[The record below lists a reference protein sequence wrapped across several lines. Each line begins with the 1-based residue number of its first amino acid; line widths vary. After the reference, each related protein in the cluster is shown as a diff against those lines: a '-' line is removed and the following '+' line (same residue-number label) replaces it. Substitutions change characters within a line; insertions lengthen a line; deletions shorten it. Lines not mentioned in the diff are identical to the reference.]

1 MKLLFL
7 VFHNL
12 IAHSG
17 ISKKIYAQCSALKEN
32 GVDVS
37 LCTLE
42 IAPDGTK
49 YRTVD
54 SIPICSFGSGLKAK
68 LRKRIDYSDIVKH
81 AVEGRYD
88 AVYIR
93 YDFNSD
99 PFTIRMMDS
108 LKRNGIKSVVEI
120 PTYPYDAEFKGQGVM
135 MNATLLVDKIFR
147 KRFFSLC
154 DHIVLYSGP
163 DTLYGRPVIHIS
175 NGIDFSCVPLSCPQ
189 TDFTGKLRM
198 VSVANI
204 HNWHGLDRL
213 IKGMALHSDVPC
225 ELHIIGDGIP
235 QIIDSYRDMAREY
248 GIGDRVKILGPMYGE
263 SLDKEFEWAN
273 IAVGSLARHR
283 SGITSIKTLKNR
295 EYAARGLSFFYSEQD
310 DDFDSAPYV
319 FKVPA
324 DESAIDVGKVA
335 EFLSGMN
342 LPGSSIRESITHL
355 SWRAQMAKVIEQIS

>member
-12 IAHSG
+12 VAHSG
-17 ISKKIYAQCSALKEN
+17 ISKKIYAQCSALREN

-49 YRTVD
+49 CRTVD
-54 SIPICSFGSGLKAK
+54 STTICSFGSGLKAK
-68 LRKRIDYSDIVKH
+68 LRKRIDYSDIVRH

-88 AVYIR
+88 IVYIR

-99 PFTIRMMDS
+99 PFTIKMVKS
-108 LKRNGIKSVVEI
+108 LKKKGIRSVVEI

-154 DHIVLYSGP
+154 DRIILYSGP
-163 DTLYGRPVIHIS
+163 DSLYGRPVIHIS
-175 NGIDFSCVPLSCPQ
+175 NGIDFGRVPLSCPH
-189 TDFTGKLRM
+189 TDFNGMLRM

-213 IKGMALHSDVPC
+213 IKGMARHSDVPC

-235 QIIDSYRDMAREY
+235 QIIESYRDMAKEY
-248 GIGDRVKILGPMYGE
+248 GIADRVKILGPMYGDA
-263 SLDKEFEWAN
+263 LDKQFEWAN

-310 DDFDSAPYV
+310 DDFDNAPYV

-324 DESAIDVGKVA
+324 DESPIDVGKVA
-335 EFLSGMN
+335 EFLSGMDI
-342 LPGSSIRESITHL
+342 PGSSIRESITSL
-355 SWRAQMAKVIEQIS
+355 SWKAQMAKVIEQVS

>member
-12 IAHSG
+12 VAHSG
-17 ISKKIYAQCSALKEN
+17 ISKKIYAQCSALREN

-49 YRTVD
+49 CRTVD
-54 SIPICSFGSGLKAK
+54 STTICSFGSGLKAK
-68 LRKRIDYSDIVKH
+68 LRKRIDYSDIVRH

-88 AVYIR
+88 IVYIR

-99 PFTIRMMDS
+99 PFTIRMMKG
-108 LKRNGIKSVVEI
+108 LKKKGIRSVVEI

-147 KRFFSLC
+147 QRFFSFC
-154 DHIVLYSGP
+154 DLIVLYSGP

-175 NGIDFSCVPLSCPQ
+175 NGIDFGRVPLSCPH
-189 TDFTGKLRM
+189 TDFNGMLRM

-235 QIIDSYRDMAREY
+235 QIIDSYRDMAKEY
-248 GIGDRVKILGPMYGE
+248 RIADRVKILGPMYGDA
-263 SLDKEFEWAN
+263 LDKQFEWAN

-310 DDFDSAPYV
+310 DDFDNAPYV

-324 DESAIDVGKVA
+324 DESPIDVGKVA
-335 EFLSGMN
+335 EFLSGMDI
-342 LPGSSIRESITHL
+342 PGSSIRESITNL
-355 SWRAQMAKVIEQIS
+355 SWKTQMAKVIEQVS